1 MSSRIL
7 FQSEN
12 LKLIEIS
19 YSCAKEYV
27 ILSKSGSLKF
37 QHLCSYKLGLS
48 VCLTISY
55 RNYSGLYYL
64 DTNLNTSELKEFCNV
79 LDTILL
85 DLLSTNQFKI
95 TVILNKNDYS
105 DTPDLNVNDLVSEEV
120 AHYSDTLDLIKTDLT
135 VNDLEN
141 EEVTDHLDTRDL
153 IKTDLNVNDLVS
165 ENVTHYSD
173 TLDLTKSDLTNEEV
187 TDYSDMPDLIID
199 DDEDDIEAITSYDY
213 LPSIV

>member
-64 DTNLNTSELKEFCNV
+64 DTNLNTSELFLIHLISISLDIVLIKSSKEI
-79 LDTILL
+79 IL
-85 DLLSTNQFKI
+85 
-95 TVILNKNDYS
+95 VILN
-105 DTPDLNVNDLVSEEV
+105 DLV
-120 AHYSDTLDLIKTDLT
+120 L
-135 VNDLEN
+135 
-141 EEVTDHLDTRDL
+141 HLL
-153 IKTDLNVNDLVS
+153 F
-165 ENVTHYSD
+165 
-173 TLDLTKSDLTNEEV
+173 
-187 TDYSDMPDLIID
+187 
-199 DDEDDIEAITSYDY
+199 
-213 LPSIV
+213 SI